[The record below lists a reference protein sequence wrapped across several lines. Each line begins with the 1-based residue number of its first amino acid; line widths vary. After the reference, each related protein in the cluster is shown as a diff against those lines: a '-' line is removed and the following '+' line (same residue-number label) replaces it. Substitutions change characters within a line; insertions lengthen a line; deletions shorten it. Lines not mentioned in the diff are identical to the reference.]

1 MLHKISDLCDRID
14 AIKFQADR
22 LREAKYGPNKR
33 DSAEVQALID
43 DIQAMCYTVA
53 NDKSKYQKVSY
64 LEGGQFQE

>member
-33 DSAEVQALID
+33 DGAEVQALID
-43 DIQAMCYTVA
+43 DIQ
-53 NDKSKYQKVSY
+53 
-64 LEGGQFQE
+64 

>member
-1 MLHKISDLCDRID
+1 MIHKISDLCDRID

-22 LREAKYGPNKR
+22 LREAKYGSEKKS
-33 DSAEVQALID
+33 SAEVQALID
-43 DIQAMCYTVA
+43 DIQMMCYTVA